1 MSIFSKFKDLFDKI
15 LFISK
20 FTYVKN
26 KTIRILASILLANL
40 SVALDILIIITF
52 SNILIG
58 EISYENSLILL
69 IIDFINSYQFVF
81 PFLVIFRFTF
91 LFIEKTNLEFL
102 ALNVQQN
109 LKNNLIQQVFEKK
122 NMSTSDIYYFVN
134 AVSTAIGQFYKSF
147 SYFLNYF
154 FQSLVY
160 SIFLFITKPDLFIIF
175 IIAGVF
181 IVGPTKFFVS
191 RGKHYQHISF
201 NEDQDLNKLI
211 QRVVDNLFIIK
222 ILSTIENE
230 LDRFKNKTTKYI
242 QAQKYNNVFGGLNSI
257 FPSMFTILVLSIIL
271 VSFDVSN
278 LISLEFIAILIR
290 LFQSLGLMNNGVG
303 LVLNSSVYVEELYK
317 FNDLNPDI
325 NKESYIVNKSLEP
338 VVEFEKV
345 EFKYF
350 NSDDPIF
357 IDLNLQFSENKHTVI
372 TGPNGSGKS
381 TLLGLIAGLYTPSL
395 GSVKVN
401 TENIG
406 YVGVTPLV
414 FDGTIRENLL
424 YGNKKEFN
432 DDFLLKLLE
441 EFNFFNEDKIN
452 LNLEVNN
459 KSLSSGQ
466 LQKISFMRSLL
477 NDTKLLLLD
486 ESTSNIDTLSKQ
498 HIKNILK
505 TREITVI
512 NCTHN
517 IEDFD
522 YDERFTISVENGL
535 RKIQKFV

>member
-154 FQSLVY
+154 FNR
-160 SIFLFITKPDLFIIF
+160 LFIQYFIYNKPDLFIIF

-345 EFKYF
+345 DFKYF

-432 DDFLLKLLE
+432 DDYLLKLLE